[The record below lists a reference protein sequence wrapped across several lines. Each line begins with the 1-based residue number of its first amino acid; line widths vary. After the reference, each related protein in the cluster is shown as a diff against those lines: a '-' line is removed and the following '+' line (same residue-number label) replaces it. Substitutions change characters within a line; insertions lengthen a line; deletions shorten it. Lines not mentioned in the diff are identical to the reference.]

1 MVMFELTT
9 SCGLVTERYLGEKI
23 CLAGW
28 VYRRRDHGGLIFID
42 LRDRSGIMQLVFNPD
57 FSSEAH
63 QQAHTL
69 RSEFVISV
77 TGTVVERQTATI
89 NSHMPTGQWELQVT
103 GL

>member
-1 MVMFELTT
+1 MQSLFERTI
-9 SCGLVTERYLGEKI
+9 SCGLVNKNLLGKI
-23 CLAGW
+23 IHLSGW
-28 VYRRRDHGGLIFID
+28 VNTRRDHGGLIFID

-89 NSHMPTGQWELQVT
+89 NSHMPTGQWELQ
-103 GL
+103 